1 MRPSKAMSGRAAGAA
16 LGLLLVAV
24 AAPVLAAPP
33 SAPANAPSSASSN
46 AMGELDALRQECI
59 AAAHDVRQREQAAL
73 ALDHTIDLLGRNAE
87 GRQRGLD
94 ESRVEQAH
102 LLATLAYIA
111 RVPPDRVTVAPA
123 AVIDRVRGEL
133 LLQGTLPALREEAR
147 ALAQEIGRIAA
158 LRQQIVT
165 QQGELASTREAL
177 GKDRERVAEL
187 TARRLKLTARILP
200 EDSGADQRIAKLGH
214 EASDIGDLIKRA
226 EAAAERRDQELLVR
240 ARAALPKALKAM
252 EGALTAQTADPTRP
266 RVLAAFDPPHSTL
279 QMPVSGTITRRFGTP
294 DAPGAAGAAGT
305 PSQGISIAAPGGAEA
320 VAPFDGRV
328 IYAGPFRNLGLVLI
342 IRHGGLYH
350 SLLAGLGRVDIKA
363 DQWVLAGEPVGV
375 MPDAVDKAVGG
386 ALYVELRRDGRPVD
400 PQPWLAPRDQGRDPG
415 GDERRDEPGG
425 AQPGGDKKVRE

>member
-1 MRPSKAMSGRAAGAA
+1 MSGRAAGAA
-16 LGLLLVAV
+16 LGLVLVAF

-33 SAPANAPSSASSN
+33 SAPPNAPSSASSN
-46 AMGELDALRQECI
+46 AAGELDALRQECI
-59 AAAHDVRQREQAAL
+59 AAARDVQQREQAAL
-73 ALDHTIDLLGRNAE
+73 ALDHTIDLLGRDAD
-87 GRQRGLD
+87 GRQRGLN

-177 GKDRERVAEL
+177 GKDRERLTEL

-200 EDSGADQRIAKLGH
+200 EDSGADLRIARLGH

-279 QMPVSGTITRRFGTP
+279 QMPVSGTITRRFGTS
-294 DAPGAAGAAGT
+294 DAPGAAGAAAGT

-320 VAPFDGRV
+320 VAPFDGQV

-350 SLLAGLGRVDIKA
+350 SLLAGFGRVDIKA
-363 DQWVLAGEPVGV
+363 DQWVLAGEPVGA
-375 MPDAVDKAVGG
+375 MPDAVDKAPGG

-415 GDERRDEPGG
+415 GDERRNEPGG
-425 AQPGGDKKVRE
+425 DQRGGDKKVRE

>member
-1 MRPSKAMSGRAAGAA
+1 MSGRAAGAA
-16 LGLLLVAV
+16 LSLGLLLVAS
-24 AAPVLAAPP
+24 AAPMLAAPP
-33 SAPANAPSSASSN
+33 SAPPNAPSSASSN
-46 AMGELDALRQECI
+46 AVGELDALRQECI
-59 AAAHDVRQREQAAL
+59 AAARDVRQREQAAL
-73 ALDHTIDLLGRNAE
+73 GLDHTIDLLGRDAD

-133 LLQGTLPALREEAR
+133 LLQGALPALREEAR
-147 ALAQEIGRIAA
+147 ALSTEIGRIAA

-177 GKDRERVAEL
+177 GKDRERLAEL

-252 EGALTAQTADPTRP
+252 EEALTAQTADPTRP
-266 RVLAAFDPPHSTL
+266 RALAAFDPPHSTL
-279 QMPVSGTITRRFGTP
+279 QMPVSGTITRRFGTS
-294 DAPGAAGAAGT
+294 DAPGAAGAATGT

-320 VAPFDGRV
+320 VAPFDGQV

-350 SLLAGLGRVDIKA
+350 SLLAGFGRVDIKA
-363 DQWVLAGEPVGV
+363 DQWVLAGEPVGA
-375 MPDAVDKAVGG
+375 MPDAVDKAPGG

-415 GDERRDEPGG
+415 GDERRNEPGG
-425 AQPGGDKKVRE
+425 DQRGADKKVRQ

>member
-1 MRPSKAMSGRAAGAA
+1 MSGRAAGAA
-16 LGLLLVAV
+16 LSLGLLLVAS
-24 AAPVLAAPP
+24 AAPMLAAPP
-33 SAPANAPSSASSN
+33 SAPPNAPSSASSN
-46 AMGELDALRQECI
+46 AVGELDALRQECI
-59 AAAHDVRQREQAAL
+59 AAARDVRQREQAAL
-73 ALDHTIDLLGRNAE
+73 GLDHTIDLLGRDAE

-147 ALAQEIGRIAA
+147 ALSTEIGRIAA

-177 GKDRERVAEL
+177 GKDRERLAEL

-266 RVLAAFDPPHSTL
+266 RALAAFDPPHSTL
-279 QMPVSGTITRRFGTP
+279 QMPVSGTITRRFGTS
-294 DAPGAAGAAGT
+294 DAPGAAGAAAGT

-363 DQWVLAGEPVGV
+363 DQWVLAGEPVGA
-375 MPDAVDKAVGG
+375 MPDAVDKASGG

-415 GDERRDEPGG
+415 GDERRNEPGG
-425 AQPGGDKKVRE
+425 DQRGADKKVRQ